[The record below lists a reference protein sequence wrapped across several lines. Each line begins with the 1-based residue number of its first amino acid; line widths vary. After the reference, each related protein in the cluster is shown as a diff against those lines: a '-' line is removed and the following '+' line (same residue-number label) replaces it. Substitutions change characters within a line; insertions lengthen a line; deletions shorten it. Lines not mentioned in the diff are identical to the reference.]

1 MQEEIERRTVGEW
14 LIEWLETRNYLRLLA
29 ALPALLALVSL
40 GAFAVSHFGWTPARA
55 VANTV
60 EAGQNAYAAGDY
72 ERARLAYLG
81 LIHLSGR
88 REPEYTYKIALSLAR
103 TGRKEEAA
111 TLLAALAP
119 PDRAGYAPAH
129 LFLAKTLLE
138 AGRGGPQVLRVAEA
152 HLLNV
157 LRAEPQNDEVR
168 YLLGQLSANLGQW
181 SEARKYL
188 SDAVSAHP
196 EAALLLATAHQAT
209 GDTTAARAWA
219 ERAAK
224 YFSARVAAAV
234 GDDLLSRV
242 AWAKALVLLK
252 DYPAAFAILEAGY
265 KKASNPDY
273 KSCLA
278 QLCAEW
284 VGSLDKDNARD
295 LGERLRVIQVGLQ
308 YAPQNESLLRAL
320 AAMSGLEGTAAE
332 AAQQSVNRMLAAG
345 QNVAL
350 LHFCLGGLAW
360 QRGDLDKARYHYQA
374 AYASDPTA
382 PNVAN
387 NLAAALMTGDK
398 PEYPLALAI
407 IQPLVEKFPRNPN
420 YRDTRGQILVA
431 LGREQEAVPDLE
443 FALPKLPDPLSTHKA
458 LAQAYRKLG
467 FADLAAEH
475 ERLARAGPGPADKT
489 GAPPGDATGGGE

>member
-29 ALPALLALVSL
+29 ALPALLAIVSL
-40 GAFAVSHFGWTPARA
+40 GAFAVSHFGWRPARA
-55 VANTV
+55 IANTV

-72 ERARLAYLG
+72 SRARLAYLG
-81 LIHLSGR
+81 LIGLSGR
-88 REPEYTYKIALSLAR
+88 REPEYTYRIALSLAY
-103 TGRKEEAA
+103 TGHKEEAA
-111 TLLAALAP
+111 TVLSSLAP
-119 PDRAGYAPAH
+119 LDRLGYAPAH
-129 LFLAKTLLE
+129 LFLARTMLE
-138 AGRGGPQVLRVAEA
+138 IARGNPQVVRAAET
-152 HLLNV
+152 HLLHV

-168 YLLGQLSANLGQW
+168 YLLGKISADLGQW
-181 SEARKYL
+181 GEARKYL

-196 EAALLLATAHQAT
+196 EAALLLATAQQRT
-209 GDTTAARAWA
+209 GDNAAARAWA

-224 YFSARVAAAV
+224 FFSTRVAAAV
-234 GDDLLSRV
+234 GDDPLSR
-242 AWAKALVLLK
+242 ASWAQALVMLK
-252 DYPAAFAILEAGY
+252 DYPTAFAILEAGY
-265 KKASNPDY
+265 TKASDPGY
-273 KSCLA
+273 KPGLA

-284 VGSLDKDNARD
+284 VGSLDKDNSRD
-295 LGERLRVIQVGLQ
+295 LGERLRVIQLGLQ
-308 YAPQNESLLRAL
+308 YAPQNPALLRAL

-345 QNVAL
+345 QNTAL

-360 QRGDLDKARYHYQA
+360 QRGDLDKARYHYLA
-374 AYASDPTA
+374 AYASNPTV
-382 PNVAN
+382 PEVAN

-398 PEYPLALAI
+398 PEYPRALAI
-407 IQPLVEKFPRNPN
+407 IQPLVEKYPQNPS

-467 FADLAAEH
+467 IADLAAEH
-475 ERLARAGPGPADKT
+475 ERLARAGPGPADKAT
-489 GAPPGDATGGGE
+489 APPRDTKAGGE